1 MNKNNYLTFSTS
13 FFVLIKREVFR
24 FLSLYKQTIIPG
36 VISSA
41 IYMIVFGQALGSR
54 FGDKQIPGLENIP
67 GLNGISSENHY
78 MLFIIPGLIMMS
90 VINHAYQNTSS
101 SLMQAKFLKFLDDI
115 LITPLS
121 GLEISIAYIIGG
133 ALRGVINA
141 ASIIILSYFIA
152 PDFHIDN
159 YFMTFVYI
167 FIVSWAFSALGLL
180 VGIYAKTWDHIGVFT
195 NFVFMPLTML
205 GGIFW
210 TIEMLQNVFLKS
222 ISYSNPIYWMIQGL
236 RDSMLGIP
244 NNESFSYLAL
254 GISCS
259 FAIVFTII
267 SSYLFS
273 KGHKIKS

>member
-1 MNKNNYLTFSTS
+1 MKNNNHLILSTA
-13 FFVLIKREVFR
+13 FFVLIKREVYR

-41 IYMIVFGQALGSR
+41 LYIIVFGHALGQR
-54 FGDKQIPGLENIP
+54 IRENPDIEAS
-67 GLNGISSENHY
+67 GGY

-101 SLMQAKFLKFLDDI
+101 SLMQAKFLKFMDDI

-141 ASIIILSYFIA
+141 ISIIILSFIIA
-152 PDFHIDN
+152 PNFGIDS

-205 GGIFW
+205 GGVFW
-210 TIEMLQNVFLKS
+210 SIDMLQSAFLKN
-222 ISYSNPIYWMIQGL
+222 ISLINPIYWMITGL
-236 RDSMLGIP
+236 RDSMIST
-244 NNESFSYLAL
+244 NSSFSYLSL

-267 SSYLFS
+267 SSYFFS
-273 KGHKIKS
+273 KGYKIKS